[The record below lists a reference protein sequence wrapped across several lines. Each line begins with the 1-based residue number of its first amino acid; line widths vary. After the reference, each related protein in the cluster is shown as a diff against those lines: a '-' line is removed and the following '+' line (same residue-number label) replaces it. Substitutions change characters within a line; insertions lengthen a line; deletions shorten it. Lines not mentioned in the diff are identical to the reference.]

1 MQIKLYKKLT
11 CSAYEGR
18 TAYANIICVS
28 DGYAVDTFKIKPH
41 DNGGWDFM
49 PRIYKSL
56 QSCLQAAQRQKIYV
70 QTEND

>member
-1 MQIKLYKKLT
+1 MKIKLYKKLT

-18 TAYANIICVS
+18 TAYADIYPVS
-28 DGYAVDTFKIKPH
+28 EGYQVETFKITPY
-41 DNGGWDFM
+41 DNGGWDFL